1 MSSIFDARQ
10 EEIIFVQLERE
21 PLFSEDLRDARKII
35 KQCWD
40 VVGVDKCVIYN
51 CFAIAKDLGN
61 ICIGWYTIFC
71 RIKKNGQFIMK
82 NLHHGSV
89 KGRFIL
95 MFKRHNNKKNLFS
108 SGVKKA
114 NFS

>member
-51 CFAIAKDLGN
+51 CLLSQKILAIDVSDGTQSFVELRRMAN
-61 ICIGWYTIFC
+61 
-71 RIKKNGQFIMK
+71 
-82 NLHHGSV
+82 
-89 KGRFIL
+89 
-95 MFKRHNNKKNLFS
+95 S
-108 SGVKKA
+108 S
-114 NFS
+114 